1 MIILDTDVLSAIM
14 RPTPD
19 EQVVAWLDRQP
30 RTSVWITS
38 VTVLEIQFG
47 LQILPQS
54 RRRSLLTKAFEVILA
69 DKIGRRVAPFD
80 AASAEYSA
88 GLMASRYKKG
98 RPVELRDTMIAGIAL
113 ATHAS
118 LATRNI
124 PHFEDLPLPVINPWT
139 TLS

>member
-1 MIILDTDVLSAIM
+1 MIILDTDVLSALM
-14 RPTPD
+14 RATPD
-19 EQVVAWLDRQP
+19 EEVVAWLNRQP
-30 RTSVWITS
+30 RTSIWITS

-47 LQILPQS
+47 LQKLPLS
-54 RRRSLLTKAFEVILA
+54 RRRSLLTKSFEILLA

-80 AASAEYSA
+80 AVAAEYSA
-88 GLMASRYKKG
+88 GLMASRYRKG

-124 PHFEDLPLPVINPWT
+124 PHFEDLSLAVVNPWT
-139 TLS
+139 TQS